1 MSKKGGTRHMKRLAS
16 PPYMKLKRKA
26 SKFVVKP
33 LPGRHTIANSMA
45 LSTFIKEKLEIAKS
59 SAEAKRAI
67 VEGKIEINGRVRRE
81 PRYPIG
87 FGDVIKVIPSN
98 ESYILTFGKYGAFE
112 AKKAEKSEK
121 RTLKVV
127 GKYIAKGKKQTIRLN
142 NGNIYGFDKEVNVN
156 DSVIV
161 EDRKILK
168 VIKLEEGAK
177 CMVTSGIHAP
187 AIGKITQM
195 KKGTALRDATVTI
208 EGDRGSF
215 DTLLSNVIAI
225 GA

>member
-1 MSKKGGTRHMKRLAS
+1 MGKKGGTRHMKRLAS
-16 PPYMKLKRKA
+16 PPYMKLKRKEA
-26 SKFVVKP
+26 KFVARP
-33 LPGRHTIANSMA
+33 MPGRHTMANSIA
-45 LSTFIKEKLEIAKS
+45 LLTFIKEKLGIANS
-59 SAEAKRAI
+59 SSEARRAI
-67 VEGKIEINGRVRRE
+67 VEGRIEINGRVRRE
-81 PRYPIG
+81 PKYSIG

-112 AKKAEKSEK
+112 AKKAEKNEK

-127 GKYIAKGKKQTIRLN
+127 GKYLAKGKKQTIRLN

-156 DSVIV
+156 DSVVI
-161 EDRKILK
+161 EDRKIIK
-168 VIKLEEGAK
+168 VIKLEEGTK

-187 AIGKITQM
+187 AIGKITQV

-208 EGDRGSF
+208 QGESGSF